1 MGGESMLK
9 EILETKKKE
18 IEGLMLPEYRSFPR
32 KSLRKSLL
40 SPVHSLGLIAEI
52 KRASPSKG
60 MIAEHISP
68 AEIAKVYE
76 SSGASAISVLTD
88 EHYFKGNR
96 AYIAE
101 VKQVTT
107 LPVLRKDFILSEL
120 QIEETARLGAD
131 ALLLIAGTVEMEQ
144 LQALYNKAYKLGLEC
159 LVEVHSEM
167 ELKLLLSQFTP
178 EIIGINNRN
187 LNTFET
193 SLAQTEQMAAF
204 IPKGVVIV
212 SESGIHHA
220 QDIERVRK
228 AGANAVLIGESLMR
242 NEDKETAIRTL
253 FSESVATE

>member
-1 MGGESMLK
+1 
-9 EILETKKKE
+9 
-18 IEGLMLPEYRSFPR
+18 
-32 KSLRKSLL
+32 
-40 SPVHSLGLIAEI
+40 
-52 KRASPSKG
+52 

-68 AEIAKVYE
+68 AAIAKVYE

-107 LPVLRKDFILSEL
+107 LPVLRKDFIISEL
-120 QIEETARLGAD
+120 QIEESARLGAD
-131 ALLLIAGTVEMEQ
+131 ALLLIAGTVEMGQ
-144 LQALYNKAYKLGLEC
+144 LHALYNKAYQLGMEC
-159 LVEVHSEM
+159 LVEVHSEK
-167 ELKLLLSQFTP
+167 ELNRLLSHFTP

-193 SLAQTEQMAAF
+193 SLVQTEQMAAF
-204 IPKGVVIV
+204 IPDGVVIV

-220 QDIERVRK
+220 NDIKRVQK

-242 NEDKETAIRTL
+242 EEDKEKAIRTL
-253 FSESVATE
+253 FSESAVTE